1 MKKKKYIM
9 AYILGA
15 ALLFCS
21 PLYGKAADTDE
32 NKSARN
38 VKETTYTDENG
49 VEKTIF
55 WVDNITPPTMNGAD
69 DRNSDFKK
77 VETSDSNGNKYVDYI
92 APYTAGKGW
101 YDVNKTF
108 GADRNLCFSA
118 AASNMLHWWFA
129 QNEDYIDK
137 YLKLH
142 PDAPKAAKIRD
153 FKALPTTQYDSKIY
167 NHFVSQFA
175 NRESGFWPDLL
186 QDQFINGY
194 EPKENAGATDPEW
207 EGPGLIQNGPDKR
220 GGFFYHVFG
229 PDILTRRRPYDYM
242 GSFQSFSN
250 DLKSFIKQGDIVTLT
265 YDMGAS
271 AHVVTLWGIE
281 CDSKGN
287 LTGVYYTDSDDDKN
301 EGMHRYRIVN
311 KGGKPYVTTNT
322 RDDRN
327 GSIVTCLTTLSTGR
341 STWEKVTAQAGT
353 ELNLRWGKDELVYN
367 GNPQKPELETWSI
380 MAGDDA
386 VLQVEGE
393 ATSVGTYTAV
403 ATLTGKDAGKYT
415 LPADNKKKFTITRSG
430 TRFDGGIKTYRG
442 TDATASFELGD
453 TITVKVSPRA
463 TGKKSSS
470 VQAEP
475 LASGVPTD
483 GQMTLYNGGRV
494 VSGPVKADG
503 SGIYTLTCSVLS
515 DNFSRGTNTLKAKFR
530 GDKNMEDYEQTVTVT
545 VTGGAVEEEYRPVA
559 EVPPTC
565 EKTGKKAHFT
575 GRNGKLYIEENG
587 KKKEVTEQEL
597 VLPAKNHRPAETW
610 TQKNDRHYHECLNG
624 CDVHLNEAAC
634 SGGTATT
641 TERSVCKICGNAYGK
656 TLDKPEEHVHGWD
669 SKYTTDKKATCTEE
683 GKQSIRC
690 IECGIVKPGSERK
703 IARLPHTYRTT
714 IVKASMNKNGR
725 IVNTCTVCKATVN
738 KVIDCPKSVSLSADV
753 YTYNGK
759 TKTPAVK
766 VKTSKG
772 NLLSSGN
779 YTVSYSGGRKNVG
792 QYKVKVTFKG
802 NYSGSITKTFHINP
816 KKTTL
821 SGVKAGK
828 KKMTVK
834 WKKQSKQ
841 VTGYQVQYSVNKKF
855 KKGVKTSTIKKYKTT
870 SASIGKLKAKKKY
883 YVRVR
888 TYKTVKIN
896 GKSIKL
902 YSDWSK
908 AKAVKIK

>member
-15 ALLFCS
+15 VLLFCS
-21 PLYGKAADTDE
+21 PLYGKAADADE
-32 NKSARN
+32 NKNARN

-55 WVDNITPPTMNGAD
+55 WVDNITPPTINGQD
-69 DRNSDFKK
+69 DRDSDFKK
-77 VETSDSNGNKYVDYI
+77 VESSDPNGNKYVDYI
-92 APYTAGKGW
+92 APPTAGKGW
-101 YDVNKTF
+101 YDVNKTYGEDSF
-108 GADRNLCFSA
+108 LCFSA

-129 QNEDYIDK
+129 QNEEYIDK

-142 PDAPKAAKIRD
+142 PDAPKAAEIKD
-153 FKALPTTQYDSKIY
+153 LMTLPTTQYDSKIY
-167 NHFVSQFA
+167 ARFVKQFA
-175 NRESGFWPDLL
+175 NRREGGWPDLL

-194 EPKENAGATDPEW
+194 KVKENGGTTDPDW
-207 EGPGLIQNGPDKR
+207 EGSDLIQNGPDKR

-229 PDILTRRRPYDYM
+229 PDILTRRRFYET
-242 GSFQSFSN
+242 GNFQMFSD
-250 DLKSFIKQGDIVTLT
+250 DLKSFIKQGDIVALA
-265 YDMGAS
+265 YDMGPI

-281 CDSKGN
+281 CDSKGK
-287 LTGVYYTDSDDDKN
+287 LTGVYYTDSDDVKS
-301 EGMHRYRIVN
+301 EGMHRYRIIN
-311 KGGKPYVTTNT
+311 RNGMPYVTTNV

-327 GSIVTCLTTLSTGR
+327 GSKVACLTTLSTGR
-341 STWEKVTAQAGT
+341 ATWEKVTSQDRT
-353 ELNLRWGKDELVYN
+353 ELNLRWGKDEFVYN
-367 GNPQKPELETWSI
+367 GSPQKPELETWRI
-380 MAGDDA
+380 MAEDDA
-386 VLQVEGE
+386 MLQAEGE
-393 ATSVGTYTAV
+393 ETSVGTYMAV

-415 LPADNKKKFTITRSG
+415 LPTDNKKKFTITRSG
-430 TRFDGGIKTYRG
+430 TRFNGGIKTYRG
-442 TDATASFELGD
+442 TDETAAFEFGD

-463 TGKKSSS
+463 TGKKAS
-470 VQAEP
+470 VQAQP

-483 GQMTLYNGGRV
+483 GEMTLYNGGRV
-494 VSGPVKADG
+494 VSGPVNTDG
-503 SGIYTLTCSVLS
+503 KGIYTLTCNVLS
-515 DNFSRGTNTLKAKFR
+515 DNFRRGTNTLTAKFR
-530 GDKNMEDYEQTVTVT
+530 GDKNMEDYEETVTVT
-545 VTGGAVEEEYRPVA
+545 VTGGVVEEEYRSVA

-565 EKTGKKAHFT
+565 ELPGKKAHFID
-575 GRNGKLYIEENG
+575 GNGKLYIEENG
-587 KKKEVTEQEL
+587 MKKEVTEQEL
-597 VLPAKNHRPAETW
+597 VLPAKKHRPAETW
-610 TQKNDRHYHECLNG
+610 TQKSDRHYHECLNG
-624 CDVHLNEAAC
+624 CGVHLNEAAC

-641 TERSVCKICGNAYGK
+641 TERAACKICGNTYGK

-690 IECGIVKPGSERK
+690 LKCGIVKPGSERK

-725 IVNTCTVCKATVN
+725 IVNTCTVCKTTVN

-896 GKSIKL
+896 GKSTKL